1 MLTGNRE
8 FNEIYEKYKNL
19 VLKVAY
25 IYSGNNYDAAEDIT
39 QDTFL
44 KLYIGFEDFKKEK
57 ISSWLYTVAK
67 NAALN
72 YKKKNERILSIDDE
86 ENNLENTL
94 STKSTEDHY
103 IEREHT
109 SDTEELNDNILSAL
123 LEKNPR
129 WHDAVLFAYYMDI
142 PQERVAEMMGIKI
155 GVLHSILHRAKVW
168 IRKTYGVEY
177 EEMNRKE

>member
-19 VLKVAY
+19 VLKAAY
-25 IYSGNNYDAAEDIT
+25 IYSGNNYDVAEDIT

-44 KLYIGFEDFKKEK
+44 KLYTKFDDLKGGNL
-57 ISSWLYTVAK
+57 SAWLFTTAK

-72 YKKKNERILSIDDE
+72 YKKKHGREILSVDDE
-86 ENNLENTL
+86 EYTDDEPYRE
-94 STKSTEDHY
+94 STEEEY
-103 IEREHT
+103 AENELERERARLH
-109 SDTEELNDNILSAL
+109 DRIFQGLM
-123 LEKNPR
+123 EKNPR
-129 WHDAVLFAYYMDI
+129 WYEAVFLAYYMEI
-142 PQERVAEMMGIKI
+142 PQEKVAQMMDIRL
-155 GVLHSILHRAKVW
+155 GVLHSILHRAKKW

>member
-19 VLKVAY
+19 VLKAAY
-25 IYSGNNYDAAEDIT
+25 IYSGNNYDVAEDIT

-44 KLYIGFEDFKKEK
+44 KLYTKFDDLKGGNL
-57 ISSWLYTVAK
+57 SAWLFTTAK

-72 YKKKNERILSIDDE
+72 YKKKHNREILSVDDE
-86 ENNLENTL
+86 EYTDDEPYRE
-94 STKSTEDHY
+94 STEEEY
-103 IEREHT
+103 AENELERERARLH
-109 SDTEELNDNILSAL
+109 DRIFQGLM
-123 LEKNPR
+123 EKNPR
-129 WHDAVLFAYYMDI
+129 WYEAVFLAYYMEI
-142 PQERVAEMMGIKI
+142 PQEKVAQMMDIRL
-155 GVLHSILHRAKVW
+155 GVLHSILHRAKKW

>member
-19 VLKVAY
+19 VLKAAY
-25 IYSGNNYDAAEDIT
+25 IHSGNNYDAAEDIT

-44 KLYIGFEDFKKEK
+44 KLYTGFEDFKKEK

-72 YKKKNERILSIDDE
+72 YKKKNERMISIDDE
-86 ENNLENTL
+86 ETGLENTL
-94 STKSTEDHY
+94 STESIEDSY
-103 IEREHT
+103 IEQEHT
-109 SDTEELNDNILSAL
+109 ADTATLNDRILSGL
-123 LEKNPR
+123 MEKNSR

-142 PQERVAEMMGIKI
+142 PQERVAEMMGVRI